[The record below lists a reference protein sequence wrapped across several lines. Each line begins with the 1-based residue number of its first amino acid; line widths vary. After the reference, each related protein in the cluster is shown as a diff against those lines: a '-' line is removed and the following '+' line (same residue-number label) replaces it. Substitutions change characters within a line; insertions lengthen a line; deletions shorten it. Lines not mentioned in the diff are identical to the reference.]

1 MKTMI
6 QNLLK
11 KNQAKSSL
19 GLIVLIIILW
29 VVLGVSN
36 PFFFTEG
43 NIRVLLLQASIIAI
57 CGVGITFVLISGGT
71 DLSCGAVCALAS
83 MMTGISLTKWGWGA
97 IPSILVALAVGVVFG
112 LINGTLVARFKLQPM
127 ICTLGTTSIAR
138 GLALISTTGYP
149 IMVFNPTMNYLGNG
163 RVFGLTIPIIIAIVV
178 CVIGFVILNY
188 SEFGRYV
195 YSIGGNEEATR
206 LSGINVTFYK
216 TMVYVMTGV
225 CSALVGVLYVA
236 TLGASEP
243 TVGNGLELD
252 AIAVTAIGGTS
263 LAGGRGGLIGTIL
276 GAILIG
282 TIKNGLTLLNIVSYY
297 QQVIIGVVIIVAVL
311 LEYFRKNN

>member
-1 MKTMI
+1 
-6 QNLLK
+6 
-11 KNQAKSSL
+11 
-19 GLIVLIIILW
+19 
-29 VVLGVSN
+29 
-36 PFFFTEG
+36 
-43 NIRVLLLQASIIAI
+43 
-57 CGVGITFVLISGGT
+57 
-71 DLSCGAVCALAS
+71 
-83 MMTGISLTKWGWGA
+83 
-97 IPSILVALAVGVVFG
+97 
-112 LINGTLVARFKLQPM
+112 
-127 ICTLGTTSIAR
+127 
-138 GLALISTTGYP
+138 
-149 IMVFNPTMNYLGNG
+149 MVFNPTMNYLGNG

-178 CVIGFVILNY
+178 CIIGFIILNY

-216 TMVYVMTGV
+216 TIVYVMTGV

-297 QQVIIGVVIIVAVL
+297 QQVIIGAVIIVAVL